1 MSRTIDSRTVEMKFD
16 TDNFEKGVDTVAKGV
31 KKVNESLNDLGSD
44 GKSSLD
50 GIGTTVE
57 SISDKFSVLGA
68 VGFTVLQ
75 NITNKANQ
83 FKNASTTTSSTLEL
97 EEVQTS
103 KDDAVSTSFD
113 YTDTSTITYNY
124 KKGTTEGQL
133 SAVGLYGLSEE
144 AGTGLT
150 YKEFYPNNFQFEV
163 EAEDIEE
170 NE

>member
-1 MSRTIDSRTVEMKFD
+1 MNVLKNKNGMTLVEMVVGIAVMAIV
-16 TDNFEKGVDTVAKGV
+16 GVTLVTG
-31 KKVNESLNDLGSD
+31 
-44 GKSSLD
+44 
-50 GIGTTVE
+50 
-57 SISDKFSVLGA
+57 FSGA
-68 VGFTVLQ
+68 A

-113 YTDTSTITYNY
+113 YTDTTTITYTY
-124 KKGTTEGQL
+124 KNGATEGQL

-144 AGTGLT
+144 SGTGLT

-163 EAEDIEE
+163 EADDIEE
-170 NE
+170 DK

>member
-1 MSRTIDSRTVEMKFD
+1 MNILKNKSGMTLVEM
-16 TDNFEKGVDTVAKGV
+16 VVAI
-31 KKVNESLNDLGSD
+31 
-44 GKSSLD
+44 
-50 GIGTTVE
+50 GIMALVGITLVT
-57 SISDKFSVLGA
+57 
-68 VGFTVLQ
+68 GFTGAA
-75 NITNKANQ
+75 NITNRAML

-103 KDDAVSTSFD
+103 RDEAVSTSFD

-124 KKGTTEGQL
+124 KKGSTEGQL